1 MICAGYEKGI
11 LLSFNILKQSYLHRY
26 VQKDDFYLGGKD
38 SCQGDS
44 GGPYVC
50 SNENGEAVLT
60 GIVSFGKGILCMNW
74 VYILIKFQH
83 PATYK

>member
-1 MICAGYEKGI
+1 M
-11 LLSFNILKQSYLHRY
+11 
-26 VQKDDFYLGGKD
+26 QKDDFYLGGKD

-50 SNENGEAVLT
+50 SNENGEAILT

-74 VYILIKFQH
+74 VYILMKFQH
-83 PATYK
+83 PAIYK

>member
-1 MICAGYEKGI
+1 MVYPDRY
-11 LLSFNILKQSYLHRY
+11 LLDSITYYLHKY

-74 VYILIKFQH
+74 VYILMKFQH
-83 PATYK
+83 PAIYK